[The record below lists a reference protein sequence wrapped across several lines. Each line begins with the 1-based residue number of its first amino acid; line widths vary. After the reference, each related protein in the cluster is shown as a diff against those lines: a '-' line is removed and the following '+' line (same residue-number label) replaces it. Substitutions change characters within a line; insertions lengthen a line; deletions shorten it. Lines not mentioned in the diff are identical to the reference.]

1 MTQEEYQKLLEETK
15 EVTKS
20 EVRKIGGYDEE
31 DANYSCIHTIV
42 FNNGEVYKWKES
54 NVFDMGTGFHPEF
67 PIVEGRKF
75 SGLLITRD
83 NENTVQIFDFKN
95 PDDKYKSWYTVRE
108 LTGYELKSYLIAKYN
123 SEFGDMIRM

>member
-1 MTQEEYQKLLEETK
+1 MKKEEYQKLLEETK

-20 EVRKIGGYDEE
+20 EIEKFHNGEGYV
-31 DANYSCIHTIV
+31 YTCIHTIL

-75 SGLLITRD
+75 SGLLRTRD

-108 LTGYELKSYLIAKYN
+108 LTGYELKSYFIAKYN
-123 SEFGDMIRM
+123 SEFGDMFRM